1 MSGNA
6 GEPNKVMQKD
16 MSAKEIDP
24 NTFSF
29 SIAYRIFQIQ
39 TQLWEKKVFIF
50 IFRFHADLV
59 A

>member
-29 SIAYRIFQIQ
+29 SIAYRIFAQFV
-39 TQLWEKKVFIF
+39 LSC
-50 IFRFHADLV
+50 
-59 A
+59 